1 MRSGSQS
8 NAANAKGLLVTNWS
22 QVAAT
27 LVFGAIILSGI
38 GMIAM
43 MVRARQRLQEL
54 AIRERIALIERGL
67 IPSPE
72 TDPARFE
79 TLMSA
84 RRSVNPTAVRF
95 QSAGVLIMGL
105 GAALGVLL
113 AFTARSVGIGIGLG
127 GALAIV
133 GLATF
138 INGALIS
145 ADPPADTRRSDS

>member
-1 MRSGSQS
+1 
-8 NAANAKGLLVTNWS
+8 VTNWS

-27 LVFGAIILSGI
+27 LVFGAIIISGV
-38 GMIAM
+38 GLIAM

-67 IPSPE
+67 MPSPE

-79 TLMSA
+79 QLMRT
-84 RRSVNPTAVRF
+84 RRQVNPSGARY

-105 GAALGVLL
+105 GAALAVLL
-113 AFTARSVGIGIGLG
+113 SFAAHQIGVGLGLG

-138 INGALIS
+138 INGALIA
-145 ADPPADTRRSDS
+145 ADPPVDPR